1 MHCDP
6 ELVLNGEV
14 VGTQDVAVP
23 SGESKL
29 VRFQLSNVASGD
41 YSVEIAG
48 LTGSFTSSYQVN
60 WWLIGTLIGLAIV
73 GLGVFAT
80 QLQRK
85 KRIQ

>member
-1 MHCDP
+1 MI
-6 ELVLNGEV
+6 LNGEV

-29 VRFQLSNVASGD
+29 VRLKLSNVARGD
-41 YSVEIAG
+41 YSVDMAV
-48 LTGSFTSSYQVN
+48 LTGSFTSSFQVN